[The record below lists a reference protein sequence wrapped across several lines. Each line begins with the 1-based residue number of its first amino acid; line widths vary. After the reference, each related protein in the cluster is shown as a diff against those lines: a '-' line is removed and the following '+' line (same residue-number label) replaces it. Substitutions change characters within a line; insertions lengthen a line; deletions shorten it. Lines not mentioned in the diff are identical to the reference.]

1 MLVNGINLRTCVY
14 LRVDDVS
21 HTVAQDDV
29 REDDLSIVNVDS
41 AIGANAE
48 GDIVSVD
55 SRDSGVG
62 DVAGED
68 NGAGDGVVG
77 EHAGECLDA
86 GVGEGRGGSGEGGVV
101 GDEDGEVRDGVD
113 GLN

>member
-1 MLVNGINLRTCVY
+1 MGICFHSYIY
-14 LRVDDVS
+14 LRVNDVS
-21 HTVAQDDV
+21 HTIAQDDV
-29 REDDLSIVNVDS
+29 REDDLGVVDVDG
-41 AIGANAE
+41 AIGTDAE

-68 NGAGDGVVG
+68 DGAGDGVVG

-86 GVGEGRGGSGEGGVV
+86 GVGKGRGGSGEGGVV